1 MAQPIHDCWQSI
13 HAAVRLQFITMVLVY
28 AENAVLSREKRKK
41 RNRDREMGG
50 KGGGFSVENCIF
62 MEKQTKL

>member
-1 MAQPIHDCWQSI
+1 
-13 HAAVRLQFITMVLVY
+13 MVLVY

-41 RNRDREMGG
+41 RKCDREMGG
-50 KGGGFSVENCIF
+50 KGGGFSVEKGIF